1 MKTFLI
7 LIFFTS
13 AILAESSG
21 FFITVGGINGE
32 KDGHKLEG
40 QFGTIY
46 KTADLKNW
54 KEVFKGGPIKE
65 GFNHAQNNMLRC
77 MAYGNGT
84 FVAIGNPKCVI
95 VSKDGENWKEVETPH
110 GAFNVAFGNG
120 KFLAGTASNLMTS
133 VDGENW
139 ETVRMDKSIP
149 VWGKTGASHI
159 RKIVY
164 GNGVFIVYGE
174 QRFGVTKDCKTFI
187 KHEVLTDKS
196 HRSSVITFGSGKF
209 IWLNPVNGHK
219 ISEDGINWTLLEV
232 DESTLKDQKGI
243 LWTGEEFLVKSSKF
257 IYKSKNGTD
266 WEKITPSFQY
276 CRLTTAGNG
285 KLLSFHGWDSTFFY
299 SEDGGTNWG
308 TKQKTDIRARRVYF
322 FNGKEIIGLG
332 GG

>member
-1 MKTFLI
+1 MKQFLI
-7 LIFFTS
+7 ILFFSISLFADT
-13 AILAESSG
+13 EG

-32 KDGHKLEG
+32 QGGHKLEG

-46 KTADLKNW
+46 KTKDFKNW
-54 KEVFKGGPIKE
+54 DELFKGGPIKKD
-65 GFNHAQNNMLRC
+65 FSHAKNNLLRC

-95 VSKDGENWKEVETPH
+95 ISKDGQTWKEVETPH

-133 VDGENW
+133 TDGEKW
-139 ETVRMDKSIP
+139 ESVRMDKSIP

-164 GNGVFIVYGE
+164 GNGVFLVYGE
-174 QRFGVTKDCKTFI
+174 QRIGVTKDCRTFLDHKI
-187 KHEVLTDKS
+187 ISDKS
-196 HRSSVITFGSGKF
+196 HRSSVVAFGAGKF

-219 ISEDGINWTLLEV
+219 VSTDGINWTPLVIEQ
-232 DESTLKDQKGI
+232 ETLKDQKSL
-243 LWTGEEFLVKSSKF
+243 LWTGEKFMVKSG
-257 IYKSKNGTD
+257 KNIFTSTD
-266 WEKITPSFQY
+266 GESWEKFQPSFQY
-276 CRLTTAGNG
+276 CRLTTVGDN
-285 KLLSFHGWDSTFFY
+285 KTVSFHGWDSTFFI
-299 SEDGGTNWG
+299 SEDGGKTWG
-308 TKQKTDIRARRVYF
+308 QKQKTDIKARQFYY